1 MDILLDTHVF
11 MWFMNGEKALP
22 EGHRSTIKNVKNKC
36 YFSIASIWEIA
47 IKHSIHKLELA
58 SGFDKIQD
66 FMFENDIEL
75 LPISFEHIQ
84 TLLSLEYHHRD
95 PFDRIIIAQGVA
107 ENLTILTRDGN
118 FSKYGVLTLW
128 E

>member
-11 MWFMNGEKALP
+11 MWFMNGDKALP
-22 EGHRSTIKNVKNKC
+22 EGLRNTIRNIENKC
-36 YFSIASIWEIA
+36 YFSVAGIWEIA
-47 IKHSIHKLELA
+47 IKHNINKLELA

-66 FMFENDIEL
+66 FTFENDIEL

-84 TLLSLEYHHRD
+84 RLLSLEYHHRD
-95 PFDRIIIAQGVA
+95 PFDRIIIAQGA
-107 ENLTILTRDGN
+107 TEGLTILTRDGN
-118 FSKYGVLTLW
+118 FNKYKVLTSW

>member
-11 MWFMNGEKALP
+11 MWFMNGDKSLSEAHRKAITNI
-22 EGHRSTIKNVKNKC
+22 ENKC

-58 SGFDKIQD
+58 SGFDKIQE
-66 FMFENDIEL
+66 FMLDNDIEL

-84 TLLSLEYHHRD
+84 QLLSLELHHRD
-95 PFDRIIIAQGVA
+95 PFDRIIIAQG
-107 ENLTILTRDGN
+107 LTEGLIILTRDNN
-118 FSKYGVLTLW
+118 FGKYKVPMLG

>member
-11 MWFMNGEKALP
+11 MWFMNGDKALP
-22 EGHRSTIKNVKNKC
+22 EAQRNAITNVENKC

-58 SGFDKIQD
+58 SGFDKIQE

-84 TLLSLEYHHRD
+84 QLLSLELHHRD
-95 PFDRIIIAQGVA
+95 PFDRIIIAQG
-107 ENLTILTRDGN
+107 LTEGLIILTRDSN
-118 FSKYGVLTLW
+118 FGK
-128 E
+128 

>member
-11 MWFMNGEKALP
+11 MWFMNGDKALS
-22 EGHRSTIKNVKNKC
+22 EGHRGTIRNVNNKC
-36 YFSIASIWEIA
+36 YFSIARIWEIA
-47 IKHSIHKLELA
+47 IKQSIHKLELA
-58 SGFDKIQD
+58 SCFDKIQD
-66 FMFENDIEL
+66 FMFENEIEL

-84 TLLSLEYHHRD
+84 QLLTLEYCHRD

-107 ENLTILTRDGN
+107 EKLTILTRDSN
-118 FSKYGVLTLW
+118 FSRHRVLALW

>member
-11 MWFMNGEKALP
+11 MWFMNGDKALS
-22 EGHRSTIKNVKNKC
+22 EAHRKAITNIENKC

-58 SGFDKIQD
+58 SGFDKIQE
-66 FMFENDIEL
+66 FIFENDIEL

-84 TLLSLEYHHRD
+84 QLLLLELHHRD
-95 PFDRIIIAQGVA
+95 PFDRIIIAQGVT
-107 ENLTILTRDGN
+107 ESLVILTMDSNFGLYNVLTI
-118 FSKYGVLTLW
+118 
-128 E
+128 

>member
-1 MDILLDTHVF
+1 MDILLDTHIF
-11 MWFMNGEKALP
+11 MWFMNGDKSLTEA
-22 EGHRSTIKNVKNKC
+22 HRNAITNIENKC

-58 SGFDKIQD
+58 SGFDKIQE

-84 TLLSLEYHHRD
+84 QLLSLELHHRD
-95 PFDRIIIAQGVA
+95 PFDRIIIAQG
-107 ENLTILTRDGN
+107 LTEGLIILTRDSN
-118 FSKYGVLTLW
+118 FGKYKVLTLW